1 MKYIISVLCFLLL
14 NCVTN
19 KGNINYYSFTK
30 ENNINV
36 NYLINDSE
44 FIDNDFVTYKL
55 TLEQKEKIMN
65 FLRIF
70 ESTDEYICSI
80 IHRTVLEYDI
90 IKIDLFY
97 NNYDYNYGL
106 YINFYSTEKIAQHSK
121 YDNIKGYWQTFNI
134 AYFKM
139 ENDKI
144 IFIGWH
150 I

>member
-1 MKYIISVLCFLLL
+1 MKYIILVFCFLLL
-14 NCVTN
+14 NCVTK
-19 KGNINYYSFTK
+19 KGNINYYSFIK

-70 ESTDEYICSI
+70 ESTDEYIYYI
-80 IHRTVLEYDI
+80 VHRAVFKYDI

-97 NNYDYNYGL
+97 NDYDYGF
-106 YINFYSTEKIAQHSK
+106 YINFYSTEKITQHSK
-121 YDNIKGYWQTFNI
+121 YDNINECWQTFNI